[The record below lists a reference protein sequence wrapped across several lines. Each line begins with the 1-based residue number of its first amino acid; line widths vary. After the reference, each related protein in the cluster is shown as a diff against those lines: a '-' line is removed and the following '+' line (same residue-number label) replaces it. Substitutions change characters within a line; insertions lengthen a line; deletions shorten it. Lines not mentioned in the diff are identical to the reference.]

1 MQRIY
6 SFILILSLLS
16 TAIFAQEQ
24 IGVAAAVN
32 RNTTDLTLEQERKL
46 VEAGYQIIQNHTI
59 ETDEIGKA
67 QMLLLD
73 GTAFSVGPN
82 SSVVL
87 DRFIYNPQTAEGSLE
102 VTARGLLRIVG
113 GKVTKK
119 QPALIRTNSATV
131 GIRGG
136 IGIVQTDGSQVNA
149 TFLYGEEMTVTPN
162 CVDLDTFG
170 DQCSSDFITTI
181 TEPGFSVSVESAD
194 SEPSEPEP
202 VTEESLEAVQDELEA
217 SEEPAE
223 EESSTDESSNEESSE
238 ESSSEESSEESSSE
252 ESSDESS
259 SEESSSEESSD
270 DSSSDDSS
278 GSDESSSE
286 ESSSDESSADNSVAS
301 DSSSDDASS
310 DSSSDEPTTEVAQE
324 TESDTEV
331 TTEVADAGGD
341 GGTTEVEVDEGLL
354 DSSGVSDVSSDVA
367 PDELGTADAFEVETE
382 VDLVDVDESSTEEV
396 TEEVAQT
403 TQETTAEVA
412 PIFEVE
418 TSEVVESVDENTT
431 EISLASFAVVNP
443 GAQNYT
449 VSIEGE
455 GSEAFTY
462 NEETNSLEITEALD
476 HESQE
481 AVELTVTFT
490 SDNGDVQEVALAL
503 NVADVDEVVELNV
516 EPVNTISETAISAE
530 LVANQVNVS
539 ETVPAGTVVATFSAT
554 DPEGNALTYSLSGAG
569 SELMTVS
576 ETGEVAL
583 TGNLDFEANSTLV
596 ITLEV
601 SDGTNTTTEE
611 ITINV
616 INDDEPATIAA
627 TLSATSFAENSAVGA
642 AIASVNATDPEGS
655 AVTYTLSGTGSDNF
669 SIDTS
674 GNITLASAL
683 DYETATSYEL
693 TVVVDDGTYAS
704 TEVITVSV
712 ADVNEAPSLSAN
724 VAFNAFQEN
733 TATGT
738 TIATSSVTDPEAGA
752 INYSLSGTGSENFSV
767 SSDGTVTLA
776 SALDYET
783 ATAYEITLTASDGDN
798 SVSET
803 LTINVGDI
811 NEAPTVTT
819 TLAASS
825 VAEDAATGTTVAT
838 SSASDPESSS
848 ISYSLSGTGSDN
860 FSVDANGNVTVA
872 SSLDY
877 ETTTSYTI
885 TLTASDGTNST
896 QETITINVS
905 DVDEFALALSS
916 TSPAINEGVS
926 TGTQVATSTLTQ
938 QDSASVTYTLS
949 GTGSDKFAISSS
961 GVITTAAAMDFETTS
976 SYSLTVTVTDGTN
989 TDTQTINISINDLTI
1004 NTLATTLANSG
1015 AALAESSSSGT
1026 AVASSSISN
1035 PDSETITYT
1044 LSGTGSS
1051 YFSVDSSGNVTTNAT
1066 LDFETAKSYALTLTA
1081 TAGSTSVTDTFTV
1094 NVGNVEELTSAVLRY
1109 SAAYNSASRS
1119 GFSAT
1124 ATRGPSGSS
1133 LPAYYLEQVGTAA
1146 NSVITDVDNLN
1157 NNSVPVEIA
1166 GGSAL
1171 NWRYFFPIDT
1181 AGIGQYTFAPND
1193 ASVDAKYKSLLGTN
1207 VTTTVSNSEVITAGR
1222 LSGGNFWFMATDK
1235 AATDVSYT
1243 SSSGARTYA
1252 ISIGRG
1258 NNYPGTI
1265 ANSGSGG
1272 SWEQAAIN
1280 AGYTFIDCT
1289 STSLTQSTCLSNNGI
1304 SSLDEVGFIVANNIT
1319 TPNSGHYVFSNS
1331 DLADWINGGGVF
1343 HSTMGEYGT
1352 NPCCGASINMQAA
1365 DDLFSEL
1372 GWGDISHG
1380 PGNSNNAYGIIDLS
1394 SVSGTSLD
1402 YSGITG
1408 KFWQPAASGTFSTI
1422 PSVCNHLVSY
1432 QAFIICDPGRTGAA
1446 GVVTGAADANWSS
1459 NEQHIDDQNNWDIMQ
1474 WIAALNTDTNP
1485 TTSTY
1490 NLFEDQVTL
1499 AGRVLTDAMLTNHY
1513 SSNSYG
1519 SKRIFAF
1526 AVIPIENFAASGTS
1540 NDYFYPN
1547 FIPTNVWSYGDLGVD
1562 YCTAADVNAGDC
1574 AQYYQHVYA
1583 WAHNALRSDL
1593 TLSTPRFTTARNN
1606 IPEGQ
1611 SLWWQALNTSGVGVG
1626 LWAQISFKD
1635 SYDGASGSTTRDDQ
1649 ESLLNVVISNVDYR
1663 KNDTTRYSAGDTGM
1677 GMDGYHYWS
1686 YQGATNADND
1696 GLGINYGTS
1705 AIECATSN
1713 DSGCFWADGGTDI
1726 PRAAMIT
1733 SSDPYKS
1740 GDMTLSVNYN
1750 SNSDTFSTGS
1760 FNTAII
1766 QTNINLPGPVN
1777 SESAGINNFRSTD
1790 FYNSSASSYS
1800 GFFSGI
1806 LEFDVSGSGNSQLAS
1821 MRSSSILAS
1830 FTFDTT
1836 NDDVQVVVPMTI
1848 SAALSNNY
1856 TSNWTTVDT
1865 GSMTL
1870 KFGDATNDTAKS
1882 AYISSEVFGA
1892 EIQDDG
1898 AQIDGSSGGS
1908 NNLAGVM
1915 VSYNTLDN
1923 EDTDLFH
1930 TGGNDSMPDT
1940 AYSTWGF
1947 WAMSSVDISP
1957 NTGAQNAS
1965 VHLGTWVGGETLAQN
1980 EIPTSGSA
1988 SMSGAAVMNV
1998 AYRYNQTGTNY
2009 DVHKYTTTADV
2020 AASFS
2025 WGTSGYSGTLDF
2037 TNFDDKNAIVANA
2050 GFTSFTVSIT
2060 GTDNTYTGNS
2070 TTSLQNDW
2078 LGGASVAG
2086 ALYGDTSP
2094 DESGGRINVNL
2105 YKSGDI
2111 GTAGANDFYM
2121 AEGIYLID

>member
-6 SFILILSLLS
+6 SKLLLFTLFS
-16 TAIFAQEQ
+16 TSIVAQEQ

-87 DRFIYNPQTAEGSLE
+87 DRFIYNPETAEGSLE
-102 VTARGLLRIVG
+102 ITARGLLRIVG

-170 DQCSSDFITTI
+170 DQCGSDFITTI
-181 TEPGFSVSVESAD
+181 TEPGFSVTVESAD

-217 SEEPAE
+217 SEEEPAE
-223 EESSTDESSNEESSE
+223 EESSSD
-238 ESSSEESSEESSSE
+238 ESSSE

-259 SEESSSEESSD
+259 SEESSDESSGEES
-270 DSSSDDSS
+270 
-278 GSDESSSE
+278 SDESSSE
-286 ESSSDESSADNSVAS
+286 ESSDESSGEETSDESSSDDSSSDESSSDESSADDSVAS
-301 DSSSDDASS
+301 NSSSDEASS

-418 TSEVVESVDENTT
+418 TAEVVESVDENTT

-443 GAQNYT
+443 GEQNYSVT
-449 VSIEGE
+449 VEGE

-462 NEETNSLEITEALD
+462 NEETNSLEIIEELD

-481 AVELTVTFT
+481 AVELTVTLLT
-490 SDNGDVQEVALAL
+490 TDNGDVQEVALAL
-503 NVADVDEVVELNV
+503 NVADVDEAVELSV
-516 EPVNTISETAISAE
+516 ETINTISETAISAE

-569 SELMTVS
+569 SELMTIS
-576 ETGEVAL
+576 ETGEVTL
-583 TGNLDFEANSTLV
+583 TGNFDFEANSTLV
-596 ITLEV
+596 MILEV
-601 SDGTNTTTEE
+601 SDGANTTTEE

-616 INDDEPATIAA
+616 INDDEPATVAA
-627 TLSATSFAENSAVGA
+627 SLSAASFAETSAVGA

-693 TVVVDDGTYAS
+693 TVVVDDGTSAT

-738 TIATSSVTDPEAGA
+738 TIAISSVTDPEAGA
-752 INYSLSGTGSENFSV
+752 ITYSLSGTGSENFSV
-767 SSDGTVTLA
+767 NSDGTVTLA

-798 SVSET
+798 TVSET
-803 LTINVGDI
+803 LIINVGDI
-811 NEAPTVTT
+811 NEAPTVST

-825 VAEDAATGTTVAT
+825 VAEDTATGTTIAT

-848 ISYSLSGTGSDN
+848 ITYSLSGTGSEN
-860 FSVDANGNVTVA
+860 FSIDANGNVTVA

-905 DVDEFALALSS
+905 DVDEFDLALSS
-916 TSPAINEGVS
+916 TSPSIDEGAS
-926 TGTQVATSTLTQ
+926 LGTEVATSTLTQ
-938 QDSASVTYTLS
+938 QDSASVVYTLS
-949 GTGSDKFAISSS
+949 GTGSDEFSISSS
-961 GVITTAAAMDFETTS
+961 GVITTAGAMDYETTN
-976 SYSLTVTVTDGTN
+976 SYSLTVTVSDGTN
-989 TDTQTINISINDLTI
+989 TDTETINISVNNLTV

-1026 AVASSSISN
+1026 AVASSSINN
-1035 PDSETITYT
+1035 PDSDTISYT
-1044 LSGTGSS
+1044 LSGTGSDK
-1051 YFSVDSSGNVTTNAT
+1051 FSVDSSGNVTTNAT

-1081 TAGSTSVTDTFTV
+1081 TGGGTAVTDTFTV
-1094 NVGNVEELTSAVLRY
+1094 NVGNIEELNSAVLRY

-1133 LPAYYLEQVGTAA
+1133 LPAYYLEQVGTTNTTAIT
-1146 NSVITDVDNLN
+1146 SVDDTTN
-1157 NNSVPVEIA
+1157 NYVPVEIN
-1166 GGSAL
+1166 GGTQL
-1171 NWRYFFPIDT
+1171 NWRYYFPIDT
-1181 AGIGQYTFAPND
+1181 APNGQYAFAPNS
-1193 ASVDAKYKSLLGTN
+1193 ASVDGKYYSPLGTA
-1207 VTTTVSNSEVITAGR
+1207 VTTTISNSEVITAGR
-1222 LSGGNFWFMATDK
+1222 FDDGDFWFMATDK
-1235 AATDVSYT
+1235 AAQNISY
-1243 SSSGARTYA
+1243 SSSTGGGNAIILFSENSMSGNASGDNQWMDALTAAGFSTTSYQNPNALPSTSGVDIIIDMRYGQQSQNFSSDLATFVNNGGTLFDVVYENNGCCGTALADLPQA
-1252 ISIGRG
+1252 ISILNGMGLSG
-1258 NNYPGTI
+1258 NTLADAGSRIGGNVGSRQYLWPYQSI
-1265 ANSGSGG
+1265 SGG
-1272 SWEQAAIN
+1272 SYDYNAKLSGKNHYFLAAQRMTLPTGCAN
-1280 AGYTFIDCT
+1280 LAGD
-1289 STSLTQSTCLSNNGI
+1289 G
-1304 SSLDEVGFIVANNIT
+1304 A
-1319 TPNSGHYVFSNS
+1319 VF
-1331 DLADWINGGGVF
+1331 V
-1343 HSTMGEYGT
+1343 
-1352 NPCCGASINMQAA
+1352 
-1365 DDLFSEL
+1365 
-1372 GWGDISHG
+1372 
-1380 PGNSNNAYGIIDLS
+1380 
-1394 SVSGTSLD
+1394 
-1402 YSGITG
+1402 
-1408 KFWQPAASGTFSTI
+1408 
-1422 PSVCNHLVSY
+1422 
-1432 QAFIICDPGRTGAA
+1432 CDPGFSGNTFLGFYFGMSDFNSTGDESQID
-1446 GVVTGAADANWSS
+1446 AADVYDYM
-1459 NEQHIDDQNNWDIMQ
+1459 EVVV
-1474 WIAALNTDTNP
+1474 DTASGSA

-1499 AGRVLTDAMLTNHY
+1499 AGKVYTDAMLESIYNGVDKT
-1513 SSNSYG
+1513 
-1519 SKRIFAF
+1519 RRVFAY
-1526 AVIPIENFAASGTS
+1526 AVIPIENFAPSGYV

-1547 FIPTNVWSYGDLGVD
+1547 FIPTNLWSYGDVGTD
-1562 YCTAADVNAGDC
+1562 YCAAAEMTGCLTTIDQMYVW
-1574 AQYYQHVYA
+1574 QTR
-1583 WAHNALRSDL
+1583 ALSGGMRTS
-1593 TLSTPRFTTARNN
+1593 RFTPYGDNWS
-1606 IPEGQ
+1606 PEGH
-1611 SLWWQALNTSGVGVG
+1611 SLWWQVVQKGLGVG

-1649 ESLLNVVISNVDYR
+1649 ESLLNVIISNIDYR
-1663 KNDTTRYSAGDTGM
+1663 KNDTTRYSAGDTGL

-1705 AIECATSN
+1705 TVECATSS
-1713 DSGCFWADGGTDI
+1713 DSGCFWADGTYNY
-1726 PRAAMIT
+1726 PRGAMIT

-1750 SNSDTFSTGS
+1750 SNTDTFSTGS
-1760 FNTAII
+1760 FNAAISQ
-1766 QTNINLPGPVN
+1766 QTYGGNYQKPI
-1777 SESAGINNFRSTD
+1777 TD
-1790 FYNSSASSYS
+1790 FRTSNFYDSSAASYS

-1821 MRSSSILAS
+1821 MRSSSTLAS
-1830 FTFDTT
+1830 FSFDTA
-1836 NDDVQVVVPMTI
+1836 NDDLQVVAPMII
-1848 SAALSNNY
+1848 SAAPANNY

-1898 AQIDGSSGGS
+1898 AQVDGTSGGS

-1915 VSYNTLDN
+1915 VSYNTLDK
-1923 EDTDLFH
+1923 EDPDLFH
-1930 TGGNDSMPDT
+1930 TNGNDSMPNT

-1947 WAMSSVDISP
+1947 WAMSSVDISS

-1980 EIPTSGSA
+1980 EIPASGSA

-2020 AASFS
+2020 AASFT
-2025 WGTSGYSGTLDF
+2025 WGTSGYSG
-2037 TNFDDKNAIVANA
+2037 
-2050 GFTSFTVSIT
+2050 
-2060 GTDNTYTGNS
+2060 
-2070 TTSLQNDW
+2070 SLRLHQ
-2078 LGGASVAG
+2078 L
-2086 ALYGDTSP
+2086 
-2094 DESGGRINVNL
+2094 
-2105 YKSGDI
+2105 
-2111 GTAGANDFYM
+2111 
-2121 AEGIYLID
+2121 